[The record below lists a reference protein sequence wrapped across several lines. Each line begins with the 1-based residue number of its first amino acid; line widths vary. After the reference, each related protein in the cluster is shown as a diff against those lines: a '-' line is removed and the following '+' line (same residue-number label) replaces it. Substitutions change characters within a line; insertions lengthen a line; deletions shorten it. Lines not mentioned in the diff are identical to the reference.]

1 LVTILFM
8 DTLFFTDEHN
18 MLIDLIS
25 DFAKSEIIPIARE
38 IDQTSRFPS
47 EIISKLGDLGI
58 LSIPVPKE
66 YGGSGMDNVAYAAA
80 IMELAKADASIAIT
94 VAAHTSLG
102 TMPIVLAGT
111 EDQKKKYV
119 PKLANGEILGAFGL
133 TEPEAGS
140 DAGATKT
147 TAERKGNN
155 YIVNGGKIF
164 ITNAGVAGLLSFTA
178 QIIEDGKNIG
188 IGAFVIPTDIEG
200 LTISEPEKKMGWKAS
215 DTRQLFFN
223 EMLIDESNMIA
234 APGEGFKI
242 FLKILT
248 GGRIS
253 IAALAVGTAQGAYER
268 ALKYSTERKAFGKE
282 INKFQSIGFKLS
294 DMATQI
300 EAAKLL
306 TFHAAWKKDNGHDI
320 IKEAAMAKLFAS
332 EAAMKITTD
341 AIQIHGGY
349 GYVKDYDVERYFR
362 DAKILEI
369 GEGTSEVQRLI
380 ILKQILK
387 KVESLV

>member
-1 LVTILFM
+1 M
-8 DTLFFTDEHN
+8 DTLFFSEEHSLLLK
-18 MLIDLIS
+18 MIS

-38 IDQTSRFPS
+38 IDQNSRFPS
-47 EIISKLGDLGI
+47 EVINKLGKLGL

-102 TMPIVLAGT
+102 TMPIVLSGT
-111 EDQKKKYV
+111 EEQKKKYV
-119 PKLANGEILGAFGL
+119 PKLASGEVLGAFGL

-147 TAERKGNN
+147 TAEKKGKDFV
-155 YIVNGGKIF
+155 VNGGKIF
-164 ITNAGVAGLLSFTA
+164 ITNAGVAGFLSFTA
-178 QIIEDGKNIG
+178 QVIEDGKNKG
-188 IGAFVIPTDIEG
+188 IGAFIIPTDIEG
-200 LTISEPEKKMGWKAS
+200 LTISEPEKKMGWRAS
-215 DTRQLFFN
+215 DTRQLFFHN
-223 EMLIDESNMIA
+223 MIINKSNMIA
-234 APGEGFKI
+234 KPGEGFKI

-268 ALKYSTERKAFGKE
+268 ALKYSTERKAFGKK

-306 TFHAAWKKDNGHDI
+306 TYHAAWKKDKGHEI

-380 ILKQILK
+380 ILKQILNT
-387 KVESLV
+387 VDTLI

>member
-1 LVTILFM
+1 M

-47 EIISKLGDLGI
+47 EVISKLGDLGL

-111 EDQKKKYV
+111 EDQKKKYI
-119 PKLANGEILGAFGL
+119 PKLASGEILGAFGL

-178 QIIEDGKNIG
+178 QIIEGGKNIG

-223 EMLIDESNMIA
+223 NMLIDESNMIA

>member
-1 LVTILFM
+1 M
-8 DTLFFTDEHN
+8 DTLFFSEEHSLLLK
-18 MLIDLIS
+18 MIS

-38 IDQTSRFPS
+38 IDQNSRFPS
-47 EIISKLGDLGI
+47 EVINKLGELGL

-102 TMPIVLAGT
+102 TMPIVLSGT
-111 EDQKKKYV
+111 EEQKKKYV
-119 PKLANGEILGAFGL
+119 PKLASGEVLGAFGL

-147 TAERKGNN
+147 TAEKKGKDFV
-155 YIVNGGKIF
+155 VNGGKIF
-164 ITNAGVAGLLSFTA
+164 ITNAGVAGFLSFTA
-178 QIIEDGKNIG
+178 QVIEDGKNKG
-188 IGAFVIPTDIEG
+188 IGAFIIPTDIEG
-200 LTISEPEKKMGWKAS
+200 LTISEPEKKMGWRAS
-215 DTRQLFFN
+215 DTRQLFFHN
-223 EMLIDESNMIA
+223 MIINKSNMIA
-234 APGEGFKI
+234 KPGEGFKI

-268 ALKYSTERKAFGKE
+268 ALKYSTERKAFGKK

-306 TFHAAWKKDNGHDI
+306 TYHAAWKKDKGHEI

-387 KVESLV
+387 TVDTLI

>member
-1 LVTILFM
+1 M
-8 DTLFFTDEHN
+8 NTLFFSEEHSLLLK
-18 MLIDLIS
+18 MIS

-38 IDQTSRFPS
+38 IDQNSRFPS
-47 EIISKLGDLGI
+47 EVINKLGELGL

-80 IMELAKADASIAIT
+80 IMELAKAYASIAIT

-102 TMPIVLAGT
+102 TMPIVLSGT
-111 EDQKKKYV
+111 EEQKQKYV
-119 PKLANGEILGAFGL
+119 PKLASGEVLGAFGL
-133 TEPEAGS
+133 TEPQAGS

-147 TAERKGNN
+147 TAEKKGKDFV
-155 YIVNGGKIF
+155 VNGGKIF
-164 ITNAGVAGLLSFTA
+164 ITNAGVAGFLSFTA
-178 QIIEDGKNIG
+178 QVIEDGKNKG
-188 IGAFVIPTDIEG
+188 IGAFIIPTDIEG
-200 LTISEPEKKMGWKAS
+200 LTISEPEKKMGWRAS
-215 DTRQLFFN
+215 DTRQLFFHN
-223 EMLIDESNMIA
+223 MIINKSNMIA
-234 APGEGFKI
+234 KPGEGFKI

-268 ALKYSTERKAFGKE
+268 ALKYSTERKAFGKK

-306 TFHAAWKKDNGHDI
+306 TYHAAWKKDKGHEI

-387 KVESLV
+387 TVDTLI

>member
-1 LVTILFM
+1 M

-38 IDQTSRFPS
+38 IDQSSMFPS
-47 EIISKLGDLGI
+47 EVISKLGDLGI

-111 EDQKKKYV
+111 KDQKKKYV
-119 PKLANGEILGAFGL
+119 PKLASGEILGAFGL

-147 TAERKGNN
+147 TAERKGND

-188 IGAFVIPTDIEG
+188 IGAFIIPTDIDG
-200 LTISEPEKKMGWKAS
+200 ITISEPEKKMGWKAS

-223 EMLIDESNMIA
+223 NMLINESNMIA
-234 APGEGFKI
+234 APGEGFKV

-306 TFHAAWKKDNGHDI
+306 TFHAAWKKDNGYDI

>member
-1 LVTILFM
+1 M
-8 DTLFFTDEHN
+8 DKLFFSEEHS
-18 MLIDLIS
+18 MLIEMIS
-25 DFAKSEIIPIARE
+25 DFAKSEIIPIAKE

-47 EIISKLGDLGI
+47 EVISKLGKLGL
-58 LSIPVPKE
+58 LSIPVPKK
-66 YGGSGMDNVAYAAA
+66 YGGSGMDYIAYAAA

-102 TMPIVLAGT
+102 IMPIVLSGT
-111 EDQKKKYV
+111 EKQKKKYV
-119 PKLANGEILGAFGL
+119 PKLASGEVLGAFGL

-147 TAERKGNN
+147 TAEKKGKG

-164 ITNAGVAGLLSFTA
+164 ITNAGVAGFLSFTA
-178 QIIEDGKNIG
+178 QVIENGKNKG
-188 IGAFVIPTDIEG
+188 IGAFIIPTNTEG
-200 LTISEPEKKMGWKAS
+200 LTIMEPEKKMGWRAS
-215 DTRQLFFN
+215 DTRQLFFHD
-223 EMLIDESNMIA
+223 MHIKESNMIA
-234 APGEGFKI
+234 KPGDGFKI
-242 FLKILT
+242 FLNTLT

-253 IAALAVGTAQGAYER
+253 IAALAVGTAEGSYEK
-268 ALKYSTERKAFGKE
+268 ALKYSTEREAFGKK
-282 INKFQSIGFKLS
+282 INKFQSVGFKLS

-300 EAAKLL
+300 EAAKML
-306 TFHAAWKKDNGHDI
+306 TFHAAWKKDKGYDI
-320 IKEAAMAKLFAS
+320 VKEAAMPKLFAS
-332 EAAMKITTD
+332 EAAMKITTES
-341 AIQIHGGY
+341 IQIHGGY

-387 KVESLV
+387 NLKI

>member
-1 LVTILFM
+1 M

-47 EIISKLGDLGI
+47 EVISKLGDLGL

-119 PKLANGEILGAFGL
+119 PKLASGEILGAFGL

-223 EMLIDESNMIA
+223 NMLIDESNMIA

>member
-1 LVTILFM
+1 M

-111 EDQKKKYV
+111 EDQKKKYI
-119 PKLANGEILGAFGL
+119 PKLASGEILGAFGL

-223 EMLIDESNMIA
+223 DMLIDESNMIA

-387 KVESLV
+387 KVESLVD

>member
-1 LVTILFM
+1 M
-8 DTLFFTDEHN
+8 NTLFFSEEHSLLLK
-18 MLIDLIS
+18 MVS

-38 IDQTSRFPS
+38 IDQNSRFPS
-47 EIISKLGDLGI
+47 EVISKLGELGL

-102 TMPIVLAGT
+102 TMPIVLSGT
-111 EDQKKKYV
+111 EEQKQKYI
-119 PKLANGEILGAFGL
+119 PKLASGEVLGAFGL

-147 TAERKGNN
+147 TAEKKGKDFV
-155 YIVNGGKIF
+155 VNGGKIF
-164 ITNAGVAGLLSFTA
+164 ITNAGVAGFLSFTA
-178 QIIEDGKNIG
+178 QVIEDGKNKG
-188 IGAFVIPTDIEG
+188 IGAFIIPTDIEG
-200 LTISEPEKKMGWKAS
+200 LTISEPEKKMGWRAS
-215 DTRQLFFN
+215 DTRQLFFHN
-223 EMLIDESNMIA
+223 MIINKSNMIA
-234 APGEGFKI
+234 KPGEGFKT

-268 ALKYSTERKAFGKE
+268 ALKYSTERKAFGKK

-306 TFHAAWKKDNGHDI
+306 TYHAAWKKDKGYDI

-387 KVESLV
+387 TVDTLI

>member
-1 LVTILFM
+1 
-8 DTLFFTDEHN
+8 

-38 IDQTSRFPS
+38 IDQSSMFPS
-47 EIISKLGDLGI
+47 EVISKLGDLGI

-111 EDQKKKYV
+111 KDQKKKYV
-119 PKLANGEILGAFGL
+119 PKLASGEILGAFGL

-147 TAERKGNN
+147 TAERKGND

-188 IGAFVIPTDIEG
+188 IGAFIIPTDIDG
-200 LTISEPEKKMGWKAS
+200 ITISEPEKKMGWKAS

-223 EMLIDESNMIA
+223 NMLINESNMIA
-234 APGEGFKI
+234 APGEGFKV

-306 TFHAAWKKDNGHDI
+306 TFHAAWKKDNGYDI

>member
-1 LVTILFM
+1 
-8 DTLFFTDEHN
+8 

-119 PKLANGEILGAFGL
+119 PKLASGEILGAFGL

-223 EMLIDESNMIA
+223 DMLIDESNMIA